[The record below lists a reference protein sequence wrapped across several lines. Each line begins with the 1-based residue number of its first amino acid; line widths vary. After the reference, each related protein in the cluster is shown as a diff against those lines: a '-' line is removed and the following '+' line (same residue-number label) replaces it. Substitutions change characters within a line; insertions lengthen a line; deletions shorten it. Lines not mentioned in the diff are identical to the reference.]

1 MKKFLSTLV
10 VMLGLGLAQTLGV
23 GLVAHGPGPR
33 VAGTLESRLALGAW
47 TLEGW
52 SQVGLWPSPSASL
65 GFGATY
71 ALELGPAGLASLT
84 GQAFV
89 RWPSL
94 DFWGRA
100 DLKGTFGPAAL
111 SAGLGYSTAP
121 RELFWPESA
130 LGQGLVAT
138 AKLDYRLARR
148 QIASL
153 HLVYEENGRTFTEAS
168 LTERDRRSQRTFG
181 LGLSTEQPYLFLL
194 GGRKERLGS
203 GVVEATLRIGGLNRI
218 TLSYF
223 ARDLRATLEAG
234 APWYVRGEVAWGNT
248 WASMRG
254 DAGGY
259 TFWGGYRWQLDAQ
272 GGLW

>member
-1 MKKFLSTLV
+1 MKKLLATLV
-10 VMLGLGLAQTLGV
+10 VSLGLGLAQTLGV
-23 GLVAHGPGPR
+23 GLVAQGPGPG
-33 VAGTLESRLALGAW
+33 VAGTLEGHLTLGAW

-65 GFGATY
+65 GFGAGY
-71 ALELGPAGLASLT
+71 ALELGPAGRASLA

-100 DLKGTFGPAAL
+100 GLEGTLGQAAVN
-111 SAGLGYSTAP
+111 ATLGYSTAP
-121 RELFWPESA
+121 RTLFWPQSEPD
-130 LGQGLVAT
+130 QGLM
-138 AKLDYRLARR
+138 AKAEFKRRLSRR
-148 QIASL
+148 EIASL
-153 HLVYEENGRTFTEAS
+153 QLAYAERGPAFGEAS
-168 LTERDRRSQRTFG
+168 LTMRDRRSQRTLG
-181 LGLSTEQPYLFLL
+181 LGLSTEQPHLFLL
-194 GGRKERLGS
+194 GGLKERLGA
-203 GVVEATLRIGGLNRI
+203 GVAEAALRIGGFNQI

-223 ARDLRATLEAG
+223 TRNLRATLEAG
-234 APWYVRGEVAWGNT
+234 TPWYVRGEVAWGNA